1 MFEKTGH
8 HSQIGMYWRHEEFQ
22 DIGMERRGRD
32 GKQMVN
38 LRISGEIQIGKYR
51 FKEGALK
58 GKYICAFIL

>member
-1 MFEKTGH
+1 
-8 HSQIGMYWRHEEFQ
+8 
-22 DIGMERRGRD
+22 MERSGRD

-38 LRISGEIQIGKYR
+38 LRISGEIQIRKYR